1 VRGRTV
7 LSRYSVAPSHLRTFA
22 PSHPRTSQFMSVTD
36 LRREYSGD
44 PLDETRSERDPFRQF
59 SLWFEQALLV
69 EADPTAM
76 ALATAT
82 REGRPSVRTVLLKGV
97 DEKGFLFFTNYHS
110 RKSREMD
117 QTGRASLLF
126 LWRSV
131 DRQVRVE
138 GRVEKVTDTESD
150 AYFDTRPL
158 ESRWSVYASRQSE
171 RIESREALESRF
183 DIARQTYGDAVPRP
197 HWWGGYRVVPEEFEF
212 WQGRPSRLHDR
223 LQYNRQPDGSW
234 MKVRLAP

>member
-1 VRGRTV
+1 
-7 LSRYSVAPSHLRTFA
+7 
-22 PSHPRTSQFMSVTD
+22 MSVTD
-36 LRREYSGD
+36 LRRDYSGE
-44 PLDETRSERDPFRQF
+44 PLDEARSHRDPFGQF
-59 SLWFEQALLV
+59 SVWFEQALLV

-82 REGRPSVRTVLLKGV
+82 RDGRPSVRTVLLKGV

-110 RKSREMD
+110 RKAREME

-126 LWRSV
+126 LWRSIE
-131 DRQVRVE
+131 RQVRVE
-138 GRVEKVTDTESD
+138 GRVEKVTDAESD

-171 RIESREALESRF
+171 RIDSREALESRF
-183 DIARQTYGDAVPRP
+183 DIARQTYGDAVTRPR
-197 HWWGGYRVVPEEFEF
+197 WWGGYRVVPDEFEF

-223 LQYNRQPDGSW
+223 LQYRRQADGSW
-234 MKVRLAP
+234 AKERLAP